1 MREFSLSASFSSSS
15 FSQASFRG
23 ACRELLQSMQTAGVY
38 VPENGF
44 LVFLSFSDGSARA
57 DVVHGSGADIA
68 EAFADAQQKAW
79 TLIQKKC
86 QRFRWL
92 KADVVTEYAPT
103 DAKTLAYMI
112 KEPGW
117 NEFFRFGL
125 SFDRSFRT
133 ALLEEEL
140 NGAKILDYASGSI
153 SLADLNRYLKKAG
166 RSALPKLPEFFLL
179 FQTAGFFYDA
189 DSAANA
195 AAATDADSAA
205 STDADSAP
213 AANAASAANAAP
225 ATGCVI
231 PLIPNGLSRGRR
243 EIQNLDAAAARSFVT
258 AAASFLEKQ
267 VQQDGSFRYGY
278 YPRFDRVIP
287 GYNCMRHA
295 STIWSLLCQY
305 RMTKKVSVLSLSA
318 RSIEYLLSHALVY
331 RDSDTAYL
339 SEPLKDEIKLGGGG
353 VLILAITEYLDL
365 CSEEPRP
372 AILRSEESH
381 SEILRSGEPRPEILH
396 SGAPRPAILRSGE
409 PLAEAPNAEILH
421 AKDVLPEQEALRRRY
436 TEIACALGNGILS
449 LLNPET
455 GEFSHVL
462 NMDFSLKE
470 RYRTVYYD
478 GEAAYAL
485 CRLYRL
491 TKEEKWL
498 FYAEKAVDHFLAAD
512 YTRYRDHWVAYA
524 MNEITRYIHRDDYD
538 TFALRN
544 ARVNLDFLY
553 KRETTYHTFLE
564 LLMVTFETYERIL
577 AENPGLPYL
586 KEFDL
591 PYFLRTIRVRA
602 DRMLNGFF
610 FPEYAMYMRCPD
622 KILGSFMVR
631 HDGFRVRIDDVQH
644 NIGGFY
650 LYYKNYSRL
659 LALGMPKDIPCDEN

>member
-23 ACRELLQSMQTAGVY
+23 ACRELLPAMQTSGVY

-79 TLIQKKC
+79 TLIQKKR

-125 SFDRSFRT
+125 TFDRSFRT

-166 RSALPKLPEFFLL
+166 RPALPKLPEFFLL
-179 FQTAGFFYDA
+179 FQTAGFFYDS

-205 STDADSAP
+205 STDADSAS
-213 AANAASAANAAP
+213 AS
-225 ATGCVI
+225 GCVI
-231 PLIPNGLSRGRR
+231 PLIPDGLSRGRR
-243 EIQNLDAAAARSFVT
+243 EVRNFDAAAARSFVT

-305 RMTKKVSVLSLSA
+305 RITQKASVLSLAA
-318 RSIEYLLSHALVY
+318 RSIDYLLSHALVY
-331 RDSDTAYL
+331 RDPDTAYL

-365 CSEEPRP
+365 CSGEPRP
-372 AILRSEESH
+372 EVLCSREPRSAILRSEE
-381 SEILRSGEPRPEILH
+381 
-396 SGAPRPAILRSGE
+396 PRPAILRSGE
-409 PLAEAPNAEILH
+409 PLTKAPNAEILH
-421 AKDVLPEQEALRRRY
+421 AKDVLPEQEALRHRY
-436 TEIACALGNGILS
+436 TEIACTLGNGILS

-577 AENPGLPYL
+577 AQNPGLPYL

-659 LALGMPKDIPCDEN
+659 LALGMPEDIPCEEN

>member
-79 TLIQKKC
+79 TLIQKKR

-125 SFDRSFRT
+125 TFDRSFRT

-166 RSALPKLPEFFLL
+166 RPALPKLPEFFLL

-225 ATGCVI
+225 ASGCVI
-231 PLIPNGLSRGRR
+231 PLIPDGLSRGRR

-305 RMTKKVSVLSLSA
+305 RMTKKVSVLSLAA

-339 SEPLKDEIKLGGGG
+339 SEPLKNEIKLGGGG

-372 AILRSEESH
+372 EILCSGEPR
-381 SEILRSGEPRPEILH
+381 SEILRSGEPCSE
-396 SGAPRPAILRSGE
+396 ILRSEE
-409 PLAEAPNAEILH
+409 PLTKAPNAEILH

-498 FYAEKAVDHFLAAD
+498 FYAEKAVNHFLAAD

-524 MNEITRYIHRDDYD
+524 MSEITRYIHRDDYD

-577 AENPGLPYL
+577 AENPDLPYL

-659 LALGMPKDIPCDEN
+659 LALGMPKDIPCEEN

>member
-1 MREFSLSASFSSSS
+1 MRESSLSASFSSSS

-23 ACRELLQSMQTAGVY
+23 ACWELLPAMQTSGVY

-44 LVFLSFSDGSARA
+44 LVFLSVSDGSARA

-79 TLIQKKC
+79 TLIQKKR

-125 SFDRSFRT
+125 TFDRSFRT

-166 RSALPKLPEFFLL
+166 RPALPKLPEFFLL

-195 AAATDADSAA
+195 AA

-213 AANAASAANAAP
+213 AS
-225 ATGCVI
+225 GCVI
-231 PLIPNGLSRGRR
+231 PLIPDGLSRGRR

-305 RMTKKVSVLSLSA
+305 RITQKASVLSLAA
-318 RSIEYLLSHALVY
+318 RSIDYLLSHALVY
-331 RDSDTAYL
+331 RDPDTAYL

-372 AILRSEESH
+372 AIPRSGESRP
-381 SEILRSGEPRPEILH
+381 EILRSEAPRPEILH
-396 SGAPRPAILRSGE
+396 SGESLTK
-409 PLAEAPNAEILH
+409 APNAEILH

-512 YTRYRDHWVAYA
+512 YTRYRDHWVAYT

-544 ARVNLDFLY
+544 VRVNLDFLY

-659 LALGMPKDIPCDEN
+659 LALGMPEDIPCEEN

>member
-23 ACRELLQSMQTAGVY
+23 ACRELLPAMQTAGVY

-79 TLIQKKC
+79 SLIQKKR

-92 KADVVTEYAPT
+92 KADVVTEYAPA

-125 SFDRSFRT
+125 TFDRSFRT

-166 RSALPKLPEFFLL
+166 RPALPKLPEFFLL

-189 DSAANA
+189 DSAASTDAATTDTDSSANA
-195 AAATDADSAA
+195 AATTNADSAA
-205 STDADSAP
+205 SSSA
-213 AANAASAANAAP
+213 S
-225 ATGCVI
+225 GCVI
-231 PLIPNGLSRGRR
+231 PLIPDGLSRGRR

-305 RMTKKVSVLSLSA
+305 RMTKKVSVLSLAA

-331 RDSDTAYL
+331 RDPDTAYL

-353 VLILAITEYLDL
+353 VLILAITEYLNL

-372 AILRSEESH
+372 
-381 SEILRSGEPRPEILH
+381 EILRSGEF
-396 SGAPRPAILRSGE
+396 
-409 PLAEAPNAEILH
+409 LAEAPNAEILH

-449 LLNPET
+449 LLNSET

-498 FYAEKAVDHFLAAD
+498 FYAEKAVNHFLAAD

-659 LALGMPKDIPCDEN
+659 LALGMPEGIPCDEN

>member
-57 DVVHGSGADIA
+57 DIVHGSGADIA

-79 TLIQKKC
+79 TLIQKKR

-125 SFDRSFRT
+125 TFDRSFRT

-166 RSALPKLPEFFLL
+166 RPALPKLPEFFLL

-189 DSAANA
+189 ASAANA

-205 STDADSAP
+205 STDADSAS
-213 AANAASAANAAP
+213 AS
-225 ATGCVI
+225 GCVI
-231 PLIPNGLSRGRR
+231 PLIPDGLSRGRR
-243 EIQNLDAAAARSFVT
+243 EIQNLDAAATRSFVT

-305 RMTKKVSVLSLSA
+305 RMTKKVSVLSLAA

-331 RDSDTAYL
+331 RDPDTAYL
-339 SEPLKDEIKLGGGG
+339 SEPLKNEIKLGGGG

-372 AILRSEESH
+372 AILRSGEPC
-381 SEILRSGEPRPEILH
+381 SEILRSE
-396 SGAPRPAILRSGE
+396 E
-409 PLAEAPNAEILH
+409 PLTKALNAEILH

-498 FYAEKAVDHFLAAD
+498 FYAEKAVNHFLAAD

-524 MNEITRYIHRDDYD
+524 MNEITRYIQRDDYD

>member
-1 MREFSLSASFSSSS
+1 MTKPSLSASFSSSS
-15 FSQASFRG
+15 LSSLASSQTAFRG

-57 DVVHGSGADIA
+57 DVVHASGADIG

-79 TLIQKKC
+79 KLIQKKH

-92 KADVVTEYAPT
+92 KADVVTEYAPA

-140 NGAKILDYASGSI
+140 NGAKIPDYASGSI

-166 RSALPKLPEFFLL
+166 RPALPKLPEFFLL

-189 DSAANA
+189 DSAANV
-195 AAATDADSAA
+195 AA
-205 STDADSAP
+205 S
-213 AANAASAANAAP
+213 
-225 ATGCVI
+225 GCAI
-231 PLIPNGLSRGRR
+231 PLIPDGLSRGRR
-243 EIQNLDAAAARSFVT
+243 EVRNFDAAAARSFVT

-267 VQQDGSFRYGY
+267 VQPDGSFRYGY

-305 RMTKKVSVLSLSA
+305 RMTKKASVLSLAA
-318 RSIEYLLSHALVY
+318 RSIDYLLSHALVY
-331 RDSDTAYL
+331 RDPDTAYL

-365 CSEEPRP
+365 CSGD
-372 AILRSEESH
+372 A
-381 SEILRSGEPRPEILH
+381 
-396 SGAPRPAILRSGE
+396 
-409 PLAEAPNAEILH
+409 N
-421 AKDVLPEQEALRRRY
+421 PEQEALRRRY

-485 CRLYRL
+485 CRLHRL

-498 FYAEKAVDHFLAAD
+498 FYAEKAVNHFLAAD

-591 PYFLRTIRVRA
+591 PYFLRTIRVRT

-659 LALGMPKDIPCDEN
+659 LALGMPKDIPCEEN

>member
-1 MREFSLSASFSSSS
+1 MTKPSLSASFSSSS
-15 FSQASFRG
+15 LSSLASYQAAFRG
-23 ACRELLQSMQTAGVY
+23 ACQELLQSMQTAGVY

-44 LVFLSFSDGSARA
+44 IVFLSFSDGSARA
-57 DVVHGSGADIA
+57 DVVHGSGADIE
-68 EAFADAQQKAW
+68 EAFADAQQKTW
-79 TLIQKKC
+79 SLIQKKH

-92 KADVVTEYAPT
+92 KADVVTEYAPA

-140 NGAKILDYASGSI
+140 NGAKIPDYASGSI

-166 RSALPKLPEFFLL
+166 RPALPKLPEFFLL

-189 DSAANA
+189 DSAANSA
-195 AAATDADSAA
+195 ASTNADSAA
-205 STDADSAP
+205 NS
-213 AANAASAANAAP
+213 AAS
-225 ATGCVI
+225 GCAI
-231 PLIPNGLSRGRR
+231 PLIPAGLSRGRR
-243 EIQNLDAAAARSFVT
+243 EIQNLDAAATRSFVT

-305 RMTKKVSVLSLSA
+305 RMTKKASVLSLAA
-318 RSIEYLLSHALVY
+318 RSIDYLLSHALVY
-331 RDSDTAYL
+331 RDPDTAYL
-339 SEPLKDEIKLGGGG
+339 SEPLKNEIKLGGGG

-372 AILRSEESH
+372 AILRSGEPR
-381 SEILRSGEPRPEILH
+381 SEILC
-396 SGAPRPAILRSGE
+396 SGE
-409 PLAEAPNAEILH
+409 PLAEAPSVEIVH
-421 AKDVLPEQEALRRRY
+421 SKDAFPEQEALRRRY

-485 CRLYRL
+485 CRLHRL

-498 FYAEKAVDHFLAAD
+498 FYAGKAVDHFLAAD

-659 LALGMPKDIPCDEN
+659 LALGMPKDIPCEEN